1 MTPAPSPAPSPAPVP
16 DDAPLAVATRRRW
29 PQPIWGVP
37 LAALAIVLWLAFGV
51 LQQQGPTVR
60 ISFRSAEG
68 LEPGKTRIKYR
79 ELDVGTVRSVA
90 LAPGEQSVVVTAEMS
105 RDAAPFLRND
115 TRFWVVKPRF
125 AGGQV
130 SGIGTLLSGS
140 YIGMAAGTA
149 EGSAR
154 EFKGLESPP
163 IVTGGVPGRP
173 FVLKARQIGSLN
185 VGSPVYLRQLQV
197 GQLVAYELDPDG
209 GGLTLTIFVEAPYD
223 RHVTPDTRFWNA
235 SGVDLSLDASGV
247 RVRTESL
254 ASLLIGGIAFETPD
268 TPMASAAAS
277 AAPVASAP
285 AAAGTAPAAPSAFTL
300 WSTRSEALR
309 DRDAVVERYVLVF
322 DQSVRGLAVGAP
334 VDFRGVPVGEVTHI
348 GIEFDAALGRY
359 RMPVEVSLYP
369 QRLAARERGPGSGK
383 GHGAIDR
390 SQLARLVE
398 RGLRAQLRTGNLLTG
413 QLYVA
418 LDFFPGGS
426 ARLDTVARPPRI
438 PTVPGSF
445 EELQTALATV
455 VKNLEKVPFD
465 QVAADLRQALA
476 SLDRTLRTVDATV
489 ARLDGRVTPELERTL
504 AQARETLASA
514 ERAIAQVG
522 NAAQSAQGSL
532 GPDAAWQAELRS
544 TLRDVSRAADQL
556 RQLADLLNR
565 HPQALLRGKPETP
578 P

>member
-1 MTPAPSPAPSPAPVP
+1 MTPAPSPAPVP
-16 DDAPLAVATRRRW
+16 DDVPLAVATRRRW

-105 RDAAPFLRND
+105 RDAAPFLRDD

-149 EGSAR
+149 AESAR

-173 FVLKARQIGSLN
+173 FVLKARQIGSLS

-197 GQLVAYELDPDG
+197 GQLVAYELDRDG
-209 GGLTLTIFVEAPYD
+209 SGLTLTIFVEAPYD
-223 RHVTPDTRFWNA
+223 RYVTPDTRFWNA

-254 ASLLIGGIAFETPD
+254 ASLLIGGIAFETPEA
-268 TPMASAAAS
+268 PALAAAAAS
-277 AAPVASAP
+277 APAVAASASP
-285 AAAGTAPAAPSAFTL
+285 SAPPPAFTL
-300 WSTRSEALR
+300 WGTRSEALR
-309 DRDAVVERYVLVF
+309 DRDALVERYVLVF

-334 VDFRGVPVGEVTHI
+334 VDFRGVPVGEVAHI

-369 QRLAARERGPGSGK
+369 QRLAARERGAAAGK
-383 GHGAIDR
+383 GQGAIDR
-390 SQLARLVE
+390 HQLARQVE

-426 ARLDTVARPPRI
+426 ARLDTTARPPRI

-504 AQARETLASA
+504 AQARDTLASA

-532 GPDAAWQAELRS
+532 GPDAAWQAELRG
-544 TLRDVSRAADQL
+544 TLREVSRAADQM

>member
-1 MTPAPSPAPSPAPVP
+1 MTQPLPADEAP
-16 DDAPLAVATRRRW
+16 PLALATRRRW

-60 ISFRSAEG
+60 ITFRTAEG

-90 LAPGEQSVVVTAEMS
+90 LAPGEQAVVVTAEMS
-105 RDAAPFLRND
+105 RDAAPFLRSD

-140 YIGMAAGTA
+140 YIGMAAGTGA
-149 EGSAR
+149 DTAR
-154 EFKGLESPP
+154 DFQGLETPP
-163 IVTGGVPGRP
+163 IVTRGVPGRP
-173 FVLKARQIGSLN
+173 FVLKAQQIGSLS

-197 GQLVAYELDPDG
+197 GQLVAYELDGDG
-209 GGLTLTIFVEAPYD
+209 SGLTLTIFVEAPYD
-223 RHVTPDTRFWNA
+223 RYVTPDTRFWNA
-235 SGVDLSLDASGV
+235 SGVDLTLDASGV

-254 ASLLIGGIAFETPD
+254 ASLLIGGIAFETPQA
-268 TPMASAAAS
+268 PPIAGAASAPALPASAAATP
-277 AAPVASAP
+277 APP
-285 AAAGTAPAAPSAFTL
+285 AFTL
-300 WSTRSEALR
+300 WSTRTDALR
-309 DRDAVVERYVLVF
+309 DRDAVVERYALVF

-369 QRLAARERGPGSGK
+369 QRLAARERGPAAGQRQ
-383 GHGAIDR
+383 GAIDR
-390 SQLARLVE
+390 HQLARQVE

-418 LDFFPGGS
+418 LDFFPGGN
-426 ARLDTVARPPRI
+426 ARLDTAARPPRI

-445 EELQTALATV
+445 DELQTALATV

-504 AQARETLASA
+504 AQARETLAGA

-522 NAAQSAQGSL
+522 NAAQTAQGSL
-532 GPDAAWQAELRS
+532 GPDAAWQTELRG

-565 HPQALLRGKPETP
+565 HPQSLLRGKPETP